1 MRRLVA
7 ILIFT
12 LAVATPLRAQIY
24 AKINALY
31 AVVGVV
37 NPQVEGA
44 ISPHSSLVVDA
55 TYSPWRSIG
64 GKHAHFGIF
73 QGEYRYYFREAT
85 KGWYISANAG
95 IMGFDINKPR
105 LFNGGLISL
114 KETYSKGFGAMV
126 GVGAGYQHHF
136 AGRWVV
142 DAYVAIDFVR
152 SWYNGYKANGEII
165 MNPYGHE
172 NYTHPDPFNGSSE
185 IMPIKAGVSIGYMI
199 FKRK

>member
-7 ILIFT
+7 ILILT

-105 LFNGGLISL
+105 LFKGGLISL
-114 KETYSKGFGAMV
+114 KETYSKGFGLMA
-126 GVGAGYQHHF
+126 GVGAGYQHLF

-152 SWYNGYKANGEII
+152 SWYNGYKANGEFFNDTAATEI
-165 MNPYGHE
+165 
-172 NYTHPDPFNGSSE
+172 YTHPDPFNGSSE